1 MARKWPLFTKLRL
14 AWSRSLTAR
23 PRICYKRLFGRAK
36 LMRKRT
42 YGILVLATCLIL
54 ISVGCGSSPTTPPP
68 PVVKE
73 KILTTVQAKYLFS
86 GGTASGTVT
95 YEGLGNTITKNL
107 GEQAELGEI
116 AKGTTSPF
124 TITINVNGALRRIF
138 RQVNLGGT
146 QTLSTDVA
154 GSADLDAS
162 NLINYVLFDG
172 KNRSWT
178 PRTITA
184 IFNPDPDGIRLPQG
198 YVDEIKRAMT
208 NIQSWSKKYGTDAY
222 ITSVTFDENGNKVQ
236 GIDPPEGEI
245 WIFKE
250 TQFSGA
256 MNGTLPRAGNKVTS
270 GWIFI
275 NTSSASYIQTYNET
289 FDAFIQGEQ
298 NVLGGYTQI
307 PNWIAFMMNR
317 PRDTNNYV
325 LATDNESQDGID
337 TFSTLQTLSMSP
349 AETNSK
355 STTTFGPSGPAGP
368 SRTIGPTT
376 PRTSRTSPPS
386 GATGTTKGTD
396 RKTQIRD

>member
-1 MARKWPLFTKLRL
+1 MAALYQTRL

-116 AKGTTSPF
+116 TKDTTSPF

-154 GSADLDAS
+154 ESTDLDVS
-162 NLINYVLFDG
+162 NLLNYVLFDG
-172 KNRSWT
+172 KNKSWT

-222 ITSVTFDENGNKVQ
+222 ITSVTFDENGNKVYT
-236 GIDPPEGEI
+236 GAAPPEGEV
-245 WIFKE
+245 WVFKE
-250 TQFSGA
+250 TKFSGA
-256 MNGTLPRAGNKVTS
+256 TNGTWPSGGSKVTS
-270 GWIFI
+270 SKIFI
-275 NTSSASYIQTYNET
+275 NTSSASYLMTYDET

-298 NVLGGYTQI
+298 NIGGFSQL
-307 PNWIAFMMNR
+307 PKWFGFMMNR

-325 LATDNESQDGID
+325 LAQDNESQDGID
-337 TFSTLQTLSMSP
+337 AFSTFQTLSMSP
-349 AETNSK
+349 AEINNLN
-355 STTTFGPSGPAGP
+355 G
-368 SRTIGPTT
+368 
-376 PRTSRTSPPS
+376 RTSPMDTLLGPGTSSIRRSATARDPS
-386 GATGTTKGTD
+386 ANSAQNNSNRQTTKE
-396 RKTQIRD
+396 RIRN